1 MKTKSNL
8 IRLLSVSAAVLLA
21 ASVCCSC
28 QPSPDA
34 PSNVSGKEEETV
46 KDLGGYEFTW
56 ATIWNWANYPEPG
69 ATEYGDKRLARY
81 EEIEKKYHCTIKN
94 VTLNAVSFSNDLAAA
109 TAAGSKYYDFF
120 ELDYA
125 RFQTVAS
132 SLKPLND
139 LGGIDVNAQKF
150 NQKVSSITTRDGKV
164 YGLCYD
170 YQRMPVG
177 SLLFYNKSLLDA
189 NGLEDPYEL
198 VKSNN
203 WTFAKFEEMCK
214 KLTKG
219 TDGGEINQWGLAGI
233 DWNAQSIELPFIFA
247 NGGSIIK
254 KNDQDKWTFAL
265 LDDNAQEAL
274 NYLNKWFYTDK
285 TLISSSGRDMYAG
298 FNKWLNGEV
307 GFFIGSQ
314 DYLFSITGADSKIKE
329 DMEWGFVP
337 LPIGPSADGYRNMAS
352 DIYCWSMMNSNP
364 DAEKA
369 AIIFNAISEPVYDSY
384 EEDKE
389 AYFDDFTANRL
400 QGEDKWLEMYNLCCD
415 SVIADDSWGMQG
427 AEILGEAIYSCTRNV
442 SKTPKVAMET
452 IANNMEYWIGAFFYG
467 LTEEDMSS

>member
-1 MKTKSNL
+1 MEKKTKIL
-8 IRLLSVSAAVLLA
+8 RMLAIHIAVLLA
-21 ASVCCSC
+21 VSVCCSC
-28 QPSPDA
+28 DSSSKKPDGTDSEA
-34 PSNVSGKEEETV
+34 VV
-46 KDLGGYEFTW
+46 QDLGGYEFTW
-56 ATIWNWANYPEPG
+56 ATIWNWANYPEAG

-81 EEIEKKYHCTIKN
+81 EEIEKKYNCKIKN
-94 VTLNAVSFSNDLAAA
+94 VTLNAVSFSNELA
-109 TAAGSKYYDFF
+109 TSVAAGNKYYDFF

-125 RFQTVAS
+125 RFQTIAS

-139 LGGIDVNAQKF
+139 LGGINVNADKF
-150 NQKVSSITTRDGKV
+150 NKKVNSITTKDGKV

-177 SLLFYNKSLLDA
+177 YMLFYNKSLIDA

-214 KLTKG
+214 KLTKR

-265 LDDNAQEAL
+265 LDNNAQEAL

-285 TLISSSGRDMYAG
+285 ILTSSSGRDLYAG

-307 GFFIGSQ
+307 GFFVGTQ
-314 DYLFSITGADSKIKE
+314 DYLFSITGKDSKIKE

-337 LPIGPSADGYRNMAS
+337 LPIGPGADSYINMAN
-352 DIYCWSMMNSNP
+352 DINCWSMMNSNA

-369 AIIFNAISEPVYDSY
+369 AIIFNAISEPVYSSY

-389 AYFDDFTANRL
+389 EYFDAFKANRL
-400 QGEDKWLEMYNLCCD
+400 QGDDKWFEMYNLCCD
-415 SVIADDSWGMQG
+415 SVVADASWGMQG
-427 AEILGEAIYSCTRNV
+427 SDILGEAIYSCTRSV
-442 SKTPKVAMET
+442 TKTPKAAMET
-452 IANNMEYWIGAFFYG
+452 IANNMEYWIGSFFYG
-467 LTEEDMSS
+467 LTEEDMNS